1 MQPVVVHG
9 IPGSPY
15 VRMPLLACEEKGA
28 PYRLEAMQFG
38 QNKTPDYLA
47 KHPFGRI
54 PVIEHD
60 GFWLYESAAIVRY
73 IDQMF
78 DGPRLTP
85 TDPQRQAR
93 MNQVMGI
100 VDWYV
105 MPTVSAGIGFNRI
118 IAPMIGRA
126 VDEAAVA
133 NAIPGAT
140 TAVRALEQLLGKQA
154 FMAGDDISLADL
166 MLIAHLE
173 LFPTTPEGAEILR
186 GSVLL
191 GWIERMQAR
200 PSVQATETMK
210 LMAAARRAS

>member
-1 MQPVVVHG
+1 MKPIVVHG

-15 VRMPLLACEEKGA
+15 VRMPLLTCEEKGA

-38 QNKTPDYLA
+38 QNRTPEYLA

-54 PVIEHD
+54 PVIEHN
-60 GFWLYESAAIVRY
+60 GFWLYESAAIIRY
-73 IDQMF
+73 IDQVF

-85 TDPQRQAR
+85 AEPHRQAR

-118 IAPMIGRA
+118 IAPMIGRP
-126 VDEAAVA
+126 VDEAAVT

-140 TAVRALEQLLGKQA
+140 TAVRALEQLLGEQP
-154 FMAGDDISLADL
+154 FMAGDAISLADL
-166 MLIAHLE
+166 MLIAHLD
-173 LFPTTPEGAEILR
+173 LFLVTPEGAEILR
-186 GSVLL
+186 GSPLL
-191 GWIERMQAR
+191 GWIERMRAR
-200 PSVQATETMK
+200 PSVQTTDTVK
-210 LMAAARRAS
+210 LMAATRRAS